1 MWNVSLFFELNIL
14 GQMLKVY
21 QLNRPDIWES
31 FLRIRG
37 TYMTNILIIGQK
49 VITTRFVVILNHSE
63 NKTKSSL

>member
-21 QLNRPDIWES
+21 QLNRPDIWEY